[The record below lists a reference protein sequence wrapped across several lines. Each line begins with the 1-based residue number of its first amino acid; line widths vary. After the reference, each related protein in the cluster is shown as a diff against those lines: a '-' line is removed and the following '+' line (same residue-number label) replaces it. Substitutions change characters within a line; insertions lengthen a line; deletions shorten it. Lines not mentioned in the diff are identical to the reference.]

1 MKSLFVIFLLL
12 IFLSSCRTT
21 SDISNEY
28 IENPC
33 QDPEYLRLKKMKFSE
48 MTGAESEYFKNKDK
62 ECKEF
67 SKVVEHKKS
76 KSDLVLIS
84 VLIGF
89 MAVATMFF
97 LLFRPH

>member
-1 MKSLFVIFLLL
+1 MKSLLVFSLL

-33 QDPEYLRLKKMKFSE
+33 QDPEYLRLKKMRISE
-48 MTGAESEYFKNKDK
+48 MTGAESEYFKQKEK

-67 SKVVEHKKS
+67 SKDIEHKKS
-76 KSDLVLIS
+76 KNDFVLIS
-84 VLIGF
+84 VVIGSL
-89 MAVATMFF
+89 AVATMFF

>member
-1 MKSLFVIFLLL
+1 MMF
-12 IFLSSCRTT
+12 FLSSCQST
-21 SDISNEY
+21 SDISNEF

-33 QDPEYLRLKKMKFSE
+33 QDPEYLRLKKMKVSE
-48 MTGAESEYFKNKDK
+48 MTGAESDYLKQKDK
-62 ECKEF
+62 ECGEF
-67 SKVVEHKKS
+67 SKEVEQKKS

-89 MAVATMFF
+89 LAVASMFF

>member
-1 MKSLFVIFLLL
+1 MKSILVFSLL
-12 IFLSSCRTT
+12 IFFSSCRTT

-48 MTGAESEYFKNKDK
+48 MTGAESDYYKQKDK
-62 ECKEF
+62 DCREF
-67 SKVVEHKKS
+67 SKEVEHKKS

-89 MAVATMFF
+89 LAVATMFF

>member
-1 MKSLFVIFLLL
+1 MKFLLIL
-12 IFLSSCRTT
+12 SMMFFLSSCQSTE
-21 SDISNEY
+21 DISNEY

-48 MTGAESEYFKNKDK
+48 MTGAESDYLKQKDK
-62 ECKEF
+62 ECGEF
-67 SKVVEHKKS
+67 SKEVEQKKS

-89 MAVATMFF
+89 LAVAAMFF

>member
-1 MKSLFVIFLLL
+1 MKSLLVFSLLV
-12 IFLSSCRTT
+12 FLSSCRTT
-21 SDISNEY
+21 ADISNEY

-33 QDPEYLRLKKMKFSE
+33 QDPKYLRLKQIKFSE
-48 MTGAESEYFKNKDK
+48 MTGAESEYFKQKEK
-62 ECKEF
+62 ECGEF

-89 MAVATMFF
+89 LAVAAMFF

>member
-1 MKSLFVIFLLL
+1 MKSLLVFFLSL
-12 IFLSSCRTT
+12 IFLSSCGSTA
-21 SDISNEY
+21 DISKEY

-33 QDPEYLRLKKMKFSE
+33 RDPEYLRLKKKKFSE
-48 MTGAESEYFKNKDK
+48 MTGAESEYFKNKEK
-62 ECKEF
+62 ECNEFNKE
-67 SKVVEHKKS
+67 VEHKKS

-89 MAVATMFF
+89 LAVATMFF

>member
-1 MKSLFVIFLLL
+1 MKSIFVLFSLLL
-12 IFLSSCRTT
+12 FLSSCRTT
-21 SDISNEY
+21 SDISNEH

-48 MTGAESEYFKNKDK
+48 MTGAESDYYKQKDK
-62 ECKEF
+62 DCREF
-67 SKVVEHKKS
+67 SKEVEHKKS

-89 MAVATMFF
+89 LAVATMFF

>member
-1 MKSLFVIFLLL
+1 MKSLLVFSLL

-48 MTGAESEYFKNKDK
+48 MTGAESDYFKQKDN

-67 SKVVEHKKS
+67 NKDIAHKKS
-76 KSDLVLIS
+76 KSDLVIIS
-84 VLIGF
+84 VIIGSL
-89 MAVATMFF
+89 AVATMFF

>member
-1 MKSLFVIFLLL
+1 ML
-12 IFLSSCRTT
+12 FLSSCRTT

-33 QDPEYLRLKKMKFSE
+33 QDPEYLRLKKMKISD
-48 MTGAESEYFKNKDK
+48 MTGAESDYLKQKDK

-67 SKVVEHKKS
+67 NKVVEHKKS

-89 MAVATMFF
+89 LAVATMFF

>member
-1 MKSLFVIFLLL
+1 MKFLLILSMIFL
-12 IFLSSCRTT
+12 LSSCRTT

-28 IENPC
+28 LKNPC
-33 QDPEYLRLKKMKFSE
+33 QDPEYLRLKQIKYSV
-48 MTGAESEYFKNKDK
+48 MTGAESEYFKQKEK
-62 ECKEF
+62 ECREF
-67 SKVVEHKKS
+67 SKEVEHKKS

-89 MAVATMFF
+89 LAVATMFF

>member
-1 MKSLFVIFLLL
+1 MMF
-12 IFLSSCRTT
+12 FLSSCQST
-21 SDISNEY
+21 SDISNEF

-48 MTGAESEYFKNKDK
+48 MTGAESDYLKQKDK
-62 ECKEF
+62 ECGEF
-67 SKVVEHKKS
+67 SKKVEQKES

-89 MAVATMFF
+89 LAVASMFF